1 MATDNARIAK
11 NTIFLYF
18 RMIVTLGVSLLTAGV
33 TLRVL
38 GGVDYGINAV
48 LGGIVAMFSFVNGSL
63 SGAAS
68 RHITFE
74 LGRGDLRRVNAVF
87 NVSIAVFAALA
98 LVIVLLSETV
108 GVWFFRSKMVIPP
121 ERMDVAFWL
130 LQFSIASVPL
140 ALTQVPY
147 SAVIIAHED
156 MKVYAYVSIADA
168 CARLAIV
175 YGLLVSPFDKLLS
188 LGALQFAWSVCTIAF
203 YRVYCI
209 RRYPVE
215 TKLAFCRD
223 RSLYK
228 GIFQFTGSDLIGNLS
243 VLAQGEG
250 FNLLLNTFFGPAVN
264 AARGIAYA
272 LQGMTTQFSSNFMTA
287 VHPQIVKSYAQGD
300 LDGMWRLVRRASC
313 FSYYLVWLLALPA
326 LLEGDFVLRLWL
338 GDYPDHTLP
347 FFRLIVVLCLIGA
360 VKAYVLKVIHA
371 NGKLLLMNLTGG
383 IICCLTFPVAYVCLR
398 KGCPP
403 ECVFWC
409 SIASALLSNVTD
421 WLVVRRYMTFDIRGF
436 VVQVYGR
443 CLLVTILSAVLP
455 VILHDRFF
463 PPSILRMLLTGA
475 MTTVS
480 VGVVAFAFGMSGS
493 DRKMLLSKIGQ
504 RILRRRGTC

>member
-48 LGGIVAMFSFVNGSL
+48 LGGVVAMFSFVNGSL

-87 NVSIAVFAALA
+87 NVSLAVFAALA

-215 TKLAFCRD
+215 TKLALCRD

-250 FNLLLNTFFGPAVN
+250 FNLLLNTFFGPVVN

-313 FSYYLVWLLALPA
+313 LSYYLVWLLALPA

-347 FFRLIVVLCLIGA
+347 FFRLIVVLCLIGTL
-360 VKAYVLKVIHA
+360 KTYVFKVIHA
-371 NGKLLLMNLTGG
+371 TGKLLLANLTGG
-383 IICCLTFPVAYVCLR
+383 VVCCLAFPAAYVCLR
-398 KGCPP
+398 GGCPP

-409 SIASALLSNVTD
+409 SIASAVLSGAID
-421 WLVVRRYMTFDIRGF
+421 WMVVRRYVACDIPGF
-436 VVQVYGR
+436 IVQVYCR
-443 CLLVTILSAVLP
+443 CLLVTVLSAALP
-455 VILHDRFF
+455 VLLYNRFL
-463 PPSILRMLLTGA
+463 PPSILRMVMTGC
-475 MTTVS
+475 MTTAS
-480 VGVVAFAFGMSGS
+480 VGLAALFLGMSGA
-493 DRKMLLSKIGQ
+493 DRNRLLALAREKI
-504 RILRRRGTC
+504 LARRVTC